1 MIKSIVFDVGGVL
14 MTDVPLK
21 KIAEELSLRFS
32 MSQEELHSYLY
43 PNKHWTLLTLGEISE
58 DEYWEHFLKAS
69 KVKVDVK
76 ELRDRVRTELRPI
89 EENVEIVPLLK
100 SQYKLAILSNHSKEW
115 SEFMTKKYDFFKCF
129 EQIIFSCNAGLRK
142 PDPQIYKLAMTKLG
156 SEPEECLF
164 IDDKQR
170 NTDGAQKVGM
180 KTIVL
185 ESASRLREE
194 LFNFGVVLGGI
205 KHVKKQK

>member
-1 MIKSIVFDVGGVL
+1 MA
-14 MTDVPLK
+14 DVPLR

-32 MSQEELHSYLY
+32 MCDEELHSYLY
-43 PNKHWTLLTLGEISE
+43 PTEHWTLLTLGKISE
-58 DEYWEHFLKAS
+58 DEYWDHFLKAS
-69 KVKVDVK
+69 QVDLDKGELKEKV
-76 ELRDRVRTELRPI
+76 RMALRPI
-89 EENVEIVPLLK
+89 ADNVELIPQLK
-100 SQYKLAILSNHSKEW
+100 DKYELAILSNHAKEW
-115 SEFMTKKYDFFKCF
+115 SQFMIKEFDFFRHF
-129 EQIIFSCNAGLRK
+129 HHIIFSCDVGLRK

-156 SEPEECLF
+156 CEAEECLF

-185 ESASRLREE
+185 ENASRLREE

-205 KHVKKQK
+205 SHVKKQK

>member
-14 MTDVPLK
+14 MADVPLR

-32 MSQEELHSYLY
+32 MCDEELHSYLY
-43 PNKHWTLLTLGEISE
+43 PTEHWTLLTLGKISE
-58 DEYWEHFLKAS
+58 DEYWDHFLKAS
-69 KVKVDVK
+69 QVDLDKGELKEKV
-76 ELRDRVRTELRPI
+76 RMALRPI
-89 EENVEIVPLLK
+89 ADNVELIPQLK
-100 SQYKLAILSNHSKEW
+100 DKYELAILSNHAKEW
-115 SEFMTKKYDFFKCF
+115 SQFMIKEFDFFRHF
-129 EQIIFSCNAGLRK
+129 HHIIFSCDVGLRK

-156 SEPEECLF
+156 CEAEECLF

-185 ESASRLREE
+185 ENASRLREE

-205 KHVKKQK
+205 SHVKKQK

>member
-14 MTDVPLK
+14 MADVPLR

-32 MSQEELHSYLY
+32 MCDEELHSYLY
-43 PNKHWTLLTLGEISE
+43 PTEHWTLLTLGKISE
-58 DEYWEHFLKAS
+58 DEYWDHFLKAS
-69 KVKVDVK
+69 QVDLDKGELKEKV
-76 ELRDRVRTELRPI
+76 RMALRPI
-89 EENVEIVPLLK
+89 ADNVELIPQLK
-100 SQYKLAILSNHSKEW
+100 DKYELAILSNHAKEW
-115 SEFMTKKYDFFKCF
+115 SQFMIKEFDFFRHF
-129 EQIIFSCNAGLRK
+129 HHIIFSCDVGLRK

-156 SEPEECLF
+156 CEAEECLF

-185 ESASRLREE
+185 ENTSRLREE

-205 KHVKKQK
+205 SHVKKQK